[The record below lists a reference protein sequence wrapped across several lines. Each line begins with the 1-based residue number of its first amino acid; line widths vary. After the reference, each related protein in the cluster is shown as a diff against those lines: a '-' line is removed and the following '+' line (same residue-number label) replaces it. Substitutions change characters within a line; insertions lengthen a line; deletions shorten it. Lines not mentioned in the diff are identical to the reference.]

1 MSYVCLQQDWFA
13 AAVDVAN
20 LARAAAFAAAGPEVR
35 KDLLDYTAATT
46 AAAMQAAAAVATAPS
61 RQGGGCGG
69 SSGGGSNGSSDAAV
83 AAAAGGPDCVG
94 SSLDAWGQIGVGGG
108 FGKCSSCGGAQQQ
121 QQCGG
126 SSGMAAGDGSRAIEH
141 RMQLMSLAQAMQ
153 RPRALSTK

>member
-1 MSYVCLQQDWFA
+1 
-13 AAVDVAN
+13 
-20 LARAAAFAAAGPEVR
+20 
-35 KDLLDYTAATT
+35 LDYTAATT
-46 AAAMQAAAAVATAPS
+46 AAAMQAAAAVAAAPS

-69 SSGGGSNGSSDAAV
+69 SSGGGCNGSNEKAA

-121 QQCGG
+121 QCGS
-126 SSGMAAGDGSRAIEH
+126 SSGMDAGGGSRAIEH